1 VSLFANQQVFIALV
15 VAVSSMFGPVLVGW
29 VAYYIRRKEKQ
40 EEYARQDEVARRV
53 EIVKE
58 TTVAARAVM
67 NNKLDE
73 IHELVNSNMTS
84 ALLSERSALNGQ
96 LTLMYEIIALRRMSR
111 QEPSA
116 ETLSTIEDIKTKLAT
131 LTDTLKSRHGTE

>member
-73 IHELVNSNMTS
+73 IHELVNSNMTA